1 MFCNKAKVLNNVKV
15 DDQIY
20 ASENQNNLYIQNEV
34 VHQTTIVV
42 NMVRVSYFAV
52 FGLNGNMQQIKSSL
66 VNVSI
71 QYDVMYGALICMQ
84 CQLTLSDSTTVFIAS
99 GSELSA
105 LVLKS
110 VDSMQI
116 QNSFIQFRISAISA
130 SGIIT
135 VLEQQQSIN
144 ILQSVITG
152 YSANQTGCYLIGQ
165 ITAPVRI
172 VSVNFNLCTNINDIT
187 HPNMLHQVEINQVI
201 LRNCQRVCI
210 TQFLVYGLCI
220 DKLSYGVIDS
230 TNSSLSCIGNFV
242 YNGQLCICKEGYLL
256 NGVTC
261 INIIESILNIQTQF
275 VQADAQIM
283 TNINGLVANI
293 TKYQLQI
300 QNEIIGNIT
309 AVNEYFDEQ
318 LNKSFL
324 LISGVNY
331 SLLLQIDATNKK
343 IVNISNEIQD
353 TMVSTK
359 NQLQLEMQNDFNKLD
374 NFIFKNSS
382 LLNDKI
388 SALSIS
394 TQAQYVLLDSNVA
407 LNTSKLQTNINAV
420 QQKLNSDMQSNFVT
434 LDKRNLDNITILN
447 KQIDDCNKSLTVK
460 QANLNN
466 RIQMLENLICKFID
480 ATYVNGVCVCAYGY
494 KLINFMCIPES
505 CPIGTK
511 LVINKCEPIICQKG
525 TKLVGNNCEVI
536 VCQTGTQLVGN
547 SCQPIICPTGK
558 QLVGNNCEQIV
569 CKTGFQLVGN
579 SCQPINCP
587 VGTKLVGNNCVN
599 NCPPYQYFDGTKC
612 TCGPGLIYQFGTCVQ
627 YQCPDSATFIDDKC
641 VCDSSNEVFDED
653 LQLCRRR

>member
-187 HPNMLHQVEINQVI
+187 HPNMLHQVEIDQVI

-420 QQKLNSDMQSNFVT
+420 QQKLNSDMQTNFVT
-434 LDKRNLDNITILN
+434 LDTQILKNSTTTGNLIQQVNSTSFQQITN
-447 KQIDDCNKSLTVK
+447 SEHKVK
-460 QANLNN
+460 L
-466 RIQMLENLICKFID
+466 LEDLICKFVGGS
-480 ATYVNGVCVCAYGY
+480 YQ
-494 KLINFMCIPES
+494 S
-505 CPIGTK
+505 GT
-511 LVINKCEPIICQKG
+511 C
-525 TKLVGNNCEVI
+525 
-536 VCQTGTQLVGN
+536 
-547 SCQPIICPTGK
+547 ICPTP
-558 QLVGNNCEQIV
+558 QQ
-569 CKTGFQLVGN
+569 F
-579 SCQPINCP
+579 IN
-587 VGTKLVGNNCVN
+587 
-599 NCPPYQYFDGTKC
+599 Y
-612 TCGPGLIYQFGTCVQ
+612 
-627 YQCPDSATFIDDKC
+627 KC
-641 VCDSSNEVFDED
+641 V
-653 LQLCRRR
+653 